1 METIYFDRTGEL
13 KRTKSELEKKLRISL
28 EIQGHKVIFS
38 GDALDEYIAEIV
50 LDAMNFGFSFKKA
63 ILLADENMTF
73 RKINIKDFTRKKNLQ
88 VVRARFI
95 GKNGKTKKTIEN
107 VANCEIFI
115 KNNDVGVIG
124 SAESIDKTMTAVT
137 NLIKGTKQANTYR
150 YLERVNKNKYVPRY
164 KTK

>member
-13 KRTKSELEKKLRISL
+13 KRTKTELEKKLRISL
-28 EIQGHKVIFS
+28 DIQGRKVIFS
-38 GDALDEYIAEIV
+38 GDALDEYIAGIV
-50 LDAMNFGFSFKKA
+50 LDAMNFGFSSKKA
-63 ILLADENMTF
+63 ILLADENMIF
-73 RKINIKDFTRKKNLQ
+73 RKISIKDFTRKKNLQ

-115 KNNDVGVIG
+115 KNNEAGIIG
-124 SAESIDKTMTAVT
+124 RAESIDEIMTAVT

-150 YLERVNKNKYVPRY
+150 FLERVNKK
-164 KTK
+164 KKDF